1 MLCRPAITHSTRGPV
16 IDTFLEMRAQIP
28 LSPKRVNPRATD
40 RTFSAFRGYWDRM
53 LSLAHR

>member
-1 MLCRPAITHSTRGPV
+1 
-16 IDTFLEMRAQIP
+16 MRAQIP